1 MHCSS
6 FYVTTGDK
14 RSYISLFRCC
24 NFWRIMKNRVWIIL
38 LVTLGWSFNSNA
50 QVREFD
56 RLEMLYAQGHYHM
69 VYRQAN
75 RLLDKP
81 DFDYSLVPKFYKS
94 LALFQLSQNDNFY
107 KRKPASLDEAR
118 KLFLEVKNSGDGAK
132 IFNAHI
138 YEVSALK
145 RDLSLWLEDLKR
157 LGKRQ
162 ATENVQEVLRGL
174 FDKVPDIEYEGEM
187 KPSDIVVESDAK
199 ESTEVRARREEI
211 IKLAKKQIGVPY
223 VWAGNDPKG
232 FDCSG
237 FTSYVLV
244 KSSNKELPRRAIEQ
258 YAASK
263 KVKQKNVQQG
273 DLVFFDSGSGINHV
287 GIIVSGKG
295 EPLVMIHA
303 SSTKG
308 IVITEIEKTDYW
320 LKRLYGF
327 GTFVD

>member
-1 MHCSS
+1 MIMR
-6 FYVTTGDK
+6 K
-14 RSYISLFRCC
+14 RLWVI
-24 NFWRIMKNRVWIIL
+24 VAVL
-38 LVTLGWSFNSNA
+38 LCLGFDASA

-81 DFDYSLVPKFYKS
+81 DFDYSMMPKFYKS
-94 LALFQLSQNDNFY
+94 LALFQLSQNDYFY
-107 KRKPASLDEAR
+107 KRKPESLDEAR
-118 KLFLEVKNSGDGAK
+118 ALFLEVKNSADGPK
-132 IFNAHI
+132 IFTAHM
-138 YEVSALK
+138 YEISALK
-145 RDLSLWLEDLKR
+145 KDLALWLEDLKR
-157 LGKRQ
+157 LGKKQ
-162 ATENVQEVLRGL
+162 ASENVQESLRGL
-174 FDKVPDIEYEGEM
+174 FDKIPDIEGEGDL
-187 KPSDIVVESDAK
+187 KPSDIVVEADAS
-199 ESTEVRARREEI
+199 ESIEVRARREEI
-211 IKLAKKQIGVPY
+211 VKMAKKQIGVPY

-237 FTSYVLV
+237 FTSYVL
-244 KSSNKELPRRAIEQ
+244 KSTNKELPRRAIEQ